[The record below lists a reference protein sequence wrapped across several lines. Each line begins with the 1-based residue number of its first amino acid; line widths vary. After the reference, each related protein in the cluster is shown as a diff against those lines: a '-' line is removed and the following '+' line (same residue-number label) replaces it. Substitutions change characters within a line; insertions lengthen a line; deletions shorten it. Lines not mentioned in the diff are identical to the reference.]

1 VEFGC
6 LLSFITGYGGT
17 FSHSTVPAHVMISTI
32 PSTSTFLTY
41 AILGNEY
48 FADQHAY
55 RLKIAFVPSST
66 PFSGISS
73 TKPNSLWDPTP
84 RPCTC
89 HSCVQSCFRDLKTPY
104 SAGPATTQSYRPD
117 QRGFRYFS
125 IDKYQS
131 IPGIDTLGISR
142 LPPQSASPSSSRS
155 VSRLTS

>member
-1 VEFGC
+1 M
-6 LLSFITGYGGT
+6 L
-17 FSHSTVPAHVMISTI
+17 
-32 PSTSTFLTY
+32 TFLHHRLWWYIFPLYCTCARHDLNHSFHLY
-41 AILGNEY
+41 ISYICYLGKY

-73 TKPNSLWDPTP
+73 TRPNSLWDPTP

-117 QRGFRYFS
+117 GPDASDR
-125 IDKYQS
+125 
-131 IPGIDTLGISR
+131 TM
-142 LPPQSASPSSSRS
+142 LPPILELAAAAVGPTFSLWQFMIMD
-155 VSRLTS
+155 V

>member
-55 RLKIAFVPSST
+55 RLKIAFIPSST

-117 QRGFRYFS
+117 GPDASDR
-125 IDKYQS
+125 
-131 IPGIDTLGISR
+131 TM
-142 LPPQSASPSSSRS
+142 LPPILELAAAAVGPTFSLWQFMIMD
-155 VSRLTS
+155 V